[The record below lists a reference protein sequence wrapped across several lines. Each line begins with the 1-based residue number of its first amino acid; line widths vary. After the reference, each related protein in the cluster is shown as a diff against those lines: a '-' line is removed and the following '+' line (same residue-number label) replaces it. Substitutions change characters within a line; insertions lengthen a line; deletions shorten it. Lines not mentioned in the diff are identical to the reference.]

1 MKNEISRAIAFLCAT
16 LAPLG
21 ALAQTQDGGGY
32 PGPWDHPYMMGGWGS
47 MIFGP
52 IMMILFLGI
61 IIVAIVLAVRWLG
74 GGAAGGAPPQA
85 RKTPLEILRER
96 FARGE
101 IDKDEFAERKRLLSD

>member
-1 MKNEISRAIAFLCAT
+1 MKNEIWRATVFICAT

-21 ALAQTQDGGGY
+21 ALAQTQDGGSY
-32 PGPWDHPYMMGGWGS
+32 PSTWDHPHMWGGWGS

-52 IMMILFLGI
+52 ITMILFWGI
-61 IIVAIVLAVRWLG
+61 IIVSIVLAVRWLG
-74 GGAAGGAPPQA
+74 GGLAGGTPPQA
-85 RKTPLEILRER
+85 RKTPLEILQER